1 MRHVYFPSFTQP
13 FFSDLEERASAS
25 RIEETEHSYLI
36 QLDLPGVKRDD
47 LKISIESQ
55 HLIVEGQRKNRGALR
70 KVYSLPD
77 DVDQDRID
85 AQLSDG
91 VLELALHKKEQAKPK
106 TVAIKEA
113 KESFFLEKKE
123 SCCD

>member
-1 MRHVYFPSFTQP
+1 MRYSLIPSP
-13 FFSDLEERASAS
+13 FFTAFDAPAAPS
-25 RIEETEHSYLI
+25 RIEETEGAYLI
-36 QLDLPGVKRDD
+36 QLDLPGVKKTD
-47 LKISIESQ
+47 LKIALEGQ
-55 HLIVEGQRKNRGALR
+55 HLVVEGARKNREGVR

-77 DVDQDRID
+77 DVDHERIE

-106 TVAIKEA
+106 SIEIKEA
-113 KESFFLEKKE
+113 KESFFSERKELE